1 MAEGLSEFQSSEG
14 SGEGKESFDV
24 LSLYVH
30 LETRPFSQRS
40 L

>member
-1 MAEGLSEFQSSEG
+1 MAEGFSEFQSSEE

-24 LSLYVH
+24 LLFYVH
-30 LETRPFSQRS
+30 IETRPFSQRS